1 MEPALPTEAATQPDL
16 PLALLADTA
25 AAWGL
30 PLTPAQLG
38 QFATYAT
45 ELLRW
50 NSRINLTSIT
60 DPEGIVVRH
69 FLDALVCARYVPA
82 VPQRIADVGTGA
94 GVPGIPLKILWG
106 TPHLTLIESVGKKT
120 AFLAHLVGVL
130 GLADVTIL
138 TSRAELPAHDPAHRE
153 QYDLVVARAVA
164 ALPALLEYCL
174 PLARVGGRVLCPK
187 GATIAAEVQSAQAA
201 LTTLGGTLNLV
212 DPVHLPGIEARTMIV
227 VDKRARTP
235 ARYPRA
241 VGTPS
246 RHPL

>member
-1 MEPALPTEAATQPDL
+1 MPTEAATQPDL

-30 PLTPAQLG
+30 PLTPPQLE
-38 QFATYAT
+38 QFAIYAT

-50 NSRINLTSIT
+50 NSHTNLTSIT
-60 DPEGIVVRH
+60 DPKGIIVRH

-82 VPQRIADVGTGA
+82 VPQRLADVGTGA

-120 AFLAHLVGVL
+120 AFLTHLVGVL
-130 GLADVTIL
+130 GLANVTIL
-138 TSRAELPAHDPAHRE
+138 TSRAELPAHDAAHRE

-164 ALPALLEYCL
+164 ALPTLLEYCL
-174 PLARVGGRVLCPK
+174 PFARVGGRVLCPK

-201 LTTLGGTLNLV
+201 LTTLGGMLSRV
-212 DPVHLPGIEARTMIV
+212 DPVQLPGIEARTMIV
-227 VDKRARTP
+227 VEKHARTP

-241 VGTPS
+241 VGIPS
-246 RHPL
+246 RRPL